1 MAQEVVRSMTLP
13 ARMQL
18 LVRLLCVLASAL
30 VFSFLVTK
38 AVLAPIGQW
47 YELNKARDFNDLSKA
62 YVLAL
67 IAQAILV
74 VIGGW
79 LGDRLFCR
87 WRQRRKRLDRR

>member
-18 LVRLLCVLASAL
+18 LVRLLCILASAL

-47 YELNKARDFNDLSKA
+47 YESVSYTHLTLPT
-62 YVLAL
+62 
-67 IAQAILV
+67 ILLV
-74 VIGGW
+74 
-79 LGDRLFCR
+79 
-87 WRQRRKRLDRR
+87 